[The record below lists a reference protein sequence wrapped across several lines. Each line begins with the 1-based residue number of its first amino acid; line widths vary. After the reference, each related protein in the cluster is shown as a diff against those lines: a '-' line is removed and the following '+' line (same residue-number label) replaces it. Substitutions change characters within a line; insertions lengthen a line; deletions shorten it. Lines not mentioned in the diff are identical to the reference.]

1 VSKYNNQEKDMGSIL
16 VTGALGTIGRNLV
29 RELRNRGQE
38 VWILDLRHYH
48 DDHYIRCDVS
58 SYKQLEGV
66 FKANKYDYVYHLAA
80 EFGRW
85 NGEEYYDTLWES
97 NVIGTKNII
106 RWQEKIGFRM
116 IFTSSSE
123 VYGDYDGVMSEDVME
138 KFEIKQL
145 NDYAMTK
152 WVNEMQIMNSTSMHG
167 TETVRVRLFN
177 TYGPGEFYSPY
188 RSVNCVFCYR
198 LLHGLPITVYRGHRR
213 TSTYVSDTIN
223 ALAGVASNFKNSE
236 VYNIGGGDY
245 HDIETLAEY
254 VLKSTG
260 ADRSLVTYKDS
271 EPFTTKEKCIDNTK
285 ARRDL
290 GFQVTVSLENGVH
303 RTVEW
308 MRQVYKP
315 GSPELINLDI
325 ISSDQS

>member
-1 VSKYNNQEKDMGSIL
+1 MSKIL

-29 RELRNRGQE
+29 RELRIRGHE
-38 VWILDLRHYH
+38 VWLLDLRHYH
-48 DDHYIRCDVS
+48 DDHYIRCDIH
-58 SYKQLEGV
+58 SYKQLERV
-66 FKANKYDYVYHLAA
+66 FTTQKYDFVYHLAA

-85 NGEEYYDTLWES
+85 NGEDYYDTLWS
-97 NVIGTKNII
+97 TNVIGTKNII
-106 RWQEKIGFRM
+106 RWQEKLGFRM

-138 KFEIKQL
+138 KYEIKQL

-152 WVNEMQIMNSTSMHG
+152 WVNEMQTMNSASMFG

-198 LLHGLPITVYRGHRR
+198 LLQNLPIIVYHGHKR
-213 TSTYVSDTIN
+213 TSTYVSDTVN
-223 ALAGVASNFKNSE
+223 ALANIVSNFKEGE
-236 VYNIGGGDY
+236 VYNLGGGDY
-245 HDIETLAEY
+245 HDIETLAKY
-254 VLKSTG
+254 VLQSTG
-260 ADRSLVTYKDS
+260 ADRSLVNYKDS
-271 EPFTTKEKCIDNTK
+271 EPFTTKEKRIDNRK

-290 GFQVTVSLENGVH
+290 GFQVTVSLEDGVR

-315 GSPELINLDI
+315 GSPELLNLDI
-325 ISSDQS
+325 ISSDLS

>member
-1 VSKYNNQEKDMGSIL
+1 MNSVL

-29 RELRNRGQE
+29 RELRERGDE
-38 VWILDLRHYH
+38 VWLLDLRHYH
-48 DDHYIRCDVS
+48 DGHYIRSNVS
-58 SYKQLEGV
+58 SYEQLERV
-66 FKANKYDYVYHLAA
+66 FTTHQYDFVYHLAA

-85 NGEEYYDTLWES
+85 NGEDYYDTLWES
-97 NVIGTKNII
+97 NVIGTKNML
-106 RWQEKIGFRM
+106 RWQEKLGFKM

-138 KFEIKQL
+138 KYEIKQL

-152 WVNEMQIMNSTSMHG
+152 WVNEMQIMNSASMHQ

-198 LLHGLPITVYRGHRR
+198 LLQNLPITVYRGHKR
-213 TSTYVSDTIN
+213 TSTYVSDTVN
-223 ALAGVASNFKNSE
+223 ALANIVSNFKQGE

-260 ADRSLVTYKDS
+260 ADKSLVTYQDS
-271 EPFTTKEKCIDNTK
+271 EPFTTKEKRIDNSK
-285 ARRDL
+285 ASRDL
-290 GFQVTVSLENGVH
+290 GFQVTISLENGVH
-303 RTVEW
+303 RTVDW

-315 GSPELINLDI
+315 GSPELLNLDI
-325 ISSDQS
+325 ISTDHS

>member
-1 VSKYNNQEKDMGSIL
+1 MTSVL

-29 RELRNRGQE
+29 RELRIRGNE
-38 VWILDLRHYH
+38 VWLVDLRHYH

-58 SYKQLEGV
+58 SYKQLERV
-66 FKANKYDYVYHLAA
+66 FSPNRYDYVYHLAA

-85 NGEEYYDTLWES
+85 NGEDYFDTLWES

-106 RWQEKIGFRM
+106 RWQEKLGFKM

-123 VYGDYDGVMSEDVME
+123 VYGDYDGIMSEDVMD
-138 KFEIKQL
+138 KYEIKQL

-152 WVNEMQIMNSTSMHG
+152 WVNEMQIANSAAMHQ

-198 LLHGLPITVYRGHRR
+198 LLHNLPITVYRGHRR
-213 TSTYVSDTIN
+213 TSTYVSDAVN
-223 ALAGVASNFKNSE
+223 ALSNIISQHKKGE

-245 HDIETLAEY
+245 HDIETLANY
-254 VLKSTG
+254 VLESTG
-260 ADRSLVTYKDS
+260 ASSSLVTYKDS
-271 EPFTTKEKCIDNTK
+271 EPFTTKEKQIDNSK
-285 ARRDL
+285 ASRDL
-290 GFQVTVSLENGVH
+290 GFQVTVSLQEGV
-303 RTVEW
+303 RKTVNW

-315 GSPELINLDI
+315 GSPELINLDV
-325 ISSDQS
+325 ISLDPI

>member
-1 VSKYNNQEKDMGSIL
+1 MSSVLI
-16 VTGALGTIGRNLV
+16 TGALGTIGRNLV
-29 RELRNRGQE
+29 RELRRRGHE
-38 VWILDLRHYH
+38 AWLLDLRHYY

-58 SYKQLEGV
+58 SYKQLERV
-66 FKANKYDYVYHLAA
+66 FSVHSYDYVYHLAA

-85 NGEEYYDTLWES
+85 NGEDYYDTLWQS
-97 NVIGTKNII
+97 NVIGTKNML
-106 RWQEKIGFRM
+106 RWQEKLGFRM

-123 VYGDYDGVMSEDVME
+123 VYGDFAGVMSEDVME
-138 KFEIKQL
+138 KYEIKQL

-152 WVNEMQIMNSTSMHG
+152 WVNEMQIMNSAAMYA

-198 LLHGLPITVYRGHRR
+198 LLHNLPISVYRGHKR
-213 TSTYVSDTIN
+213 TSTYVSDAVST
-223 ALAGVASNFKNSE
+223 LANIIDRFKPGE
-236 VYNIGGGDY
+236 VYNVGGGDY

-254 VLKSTG
+254 VLRASG

-271 EPFTTKEKCIDNTK
+271 EPFTTKEKQVDNSK

-315 GSPELINLDI
+315 GSPELLNLDV
-325 ISSDQS
+325 ISADQL